1 MNRMRSPQVF
11 PRFDVP
17 PLDLALSGDL
27 QQKID
32 RKTKPPGAL
41 GRLETLAL
49 QLGLIQRSL
58 SPALANPHLL
68 VCAGDH
74 GAAKAGVSAF
84 PQEVTWQMVENFLAG
99 GAAINVFARQAGMEL
114 VIVDAGVAHEFGPR
128 DGLVDAKVGAGGT
141 ANYLEG
147 AAMSETECATA
158 MNRGARL
165 ARDIAAAGC
174 NVLAFGEMGIGNTAS
189 ASLLTHCI
197 TGLPLADCVG
207 RGTGLDDAGLER
219 KRALLAQALSIWPQ
233 RPPTSHLP
241 LQEGEAGRRSPHS
254 GEAEAGQGAL
264 RALSRFGGFEIAMLA
279 GAMLAA
285 AEARMTL
292 LIDGFIVTGALL
304 VAAQVSPAVLDYCV
318 FAHCSNEAGHRRQL
332 AWLKAQPL
340 LDLGLRLGEG
350 TGAALALPLLNAA
363 CAFMNEMASFESAGV
378 SGKAG

>member
-1 MNRMRSPQVF
+1 MHSTSTAAAAF
-11 PRFDVP
+11 PRFAIA
-17 PLDLALSGDL
+17 PLDRAPAAEL

-41 GRLETLAL
+41 GRLEELAL
-49 QLGLIQRSL
+49 HLGLIQRSL
-58 SPALANPHLL
+58 SPRITAPHVL

-99 GAAINVFARQAGMEL
+99 GAAINVLSHLAGMQL
-114 VIVDAGVAHEFGPR
+114 VVADAGVAHEFGPR
-128 DGLVDAKVGAGGT
+128 ESLVDARVGAGGT

-147 AAMSETECATA
+147 AAMSDVQCATA
-158 MNRGARL
+158 MVNGARL

-189 ASLLTHCI
+189 ASLITHCI

-207 RGTGLDDAGLER
+207 RGTGLDDARLER
-219 KRALLAQALSIWPQ
+219 KRGLLMQALAAWRE
-233 RPPTSHLP
+233 RPAPGSVVP
-241 LQEGEAGRRSPHS
+241 ED
-254 GEAEAGQGAL
+254 AL
-264 RALSRFGGFEIAMLA
+264 RVLARFGGFEIAMLA

-285 AEARMTL
+285 AEAHIAL
-292 LIDGFIVTGALL
+292 LIDGFIVTAALL
-304 VAAQVSPAVLDYCV
+304 VARQVSPAILDYCV
-318 FAHCSNEAGHRRQL
+318 YAHCSNEAGHRLQL
-332 AWLKAQPL
+332 DWLGGKPL

-350 TGAALALPLLNAA
+350 TGAALALPLLKAA
-363 CAFMNEMASFESAGV
+363 CGFMNEMASFESAGV